1 MMAINNFF
9 THLIKGID
17 IKRYGDDLQNLPT
30 GKSITIYRYSNA
42 ILKYMPKDALKT
54 FIKTLLNAE
63 DDVQVFHGCNR
74 SPHNNDNTSLGTDD
88 NLTNRL
94 AKYTNTIQEKEKQK
108 IPLKFLCNI
117 GLVNLPLKVDTKIV

>member
-1 MMAINNFF
+1 MVINIFF
-9 THLIKGID
+9 THSIKGID
-17 IKRYGDDLQNLPT
+17 IKRYGDDLQNQPT
-30 GKSITIYRYSNA
+30 GKSIRIYRYSNA
-42 ILKYMPKDALKT
+42 ILKDMPNDTLKT

-74 SPHNNDNTSLGTDD
+74 SPHNNDNTYLGTDD

>member
-1 MMAINNFF
+1 M
-9 THLIKGID
+9 L
-17 IKRYGDDLQNLPT
+17 
-30 GKSITIYRYSNA
+30 
-42 ILKYMPKDALKT
+42 KDALKT
-54 FIKTLLNAE
+54 FIKTLLNSK